1 MAEAIAQMSRFYAAE
16 ASAMQPGDRVLVN
29 VGGRTVGVFA
39 LEDSFVAY
47 ENLCPHM
54 GGPVCEGRVMPR
66 VDGIV
71 DEGGRLVAERSND
84 AKPNLVCPWHGWEF
98 DLRSGQ
104 SHGDHTR
111 SLRAYLVEVEEGK
124 VYVVA

>member
-1 MAEAIAQMSRFYAAE
+1 MAEAIAQMSRYFAAE
-16 ASAMQPGDRVLVN
+16 VSALQPGDRVLVD
-29 VGGRTVGVFA
+29 VGGRTVGLFA
-39 LEDSFVAY
+39 LEDNYVAY

-71 DEGGRLVAERSND
+71 DASGRLVAERSND
-84 AKPNLVCPWHGWEF
+84 DKPHLVCPWHGWEF
-98 DLRSGQ
+98 DIRTGQ
-104 SHGDHTR
+104 NHGDRTQT
-111 SLRAYLVEVEEGK
+111 LKAYLVEVEEGK